1 MSKLAFVTSTGNA
14 QTDRIFKGAFGTID
28 DAGNFQVAQE
38 LKTIHLFALLTPAAL
53 KAQGI
58 DLSGSVFEIEVAD
71 ADLPGIKAT
80 MLNALRS
87 QWLDI
92 YALASGLPAGL
103 GRAALEAERE
113 TVRKNVDDSIEA
125 LNVQPSMLTLGASFH
140 NHFGVPCYIGDENE
154 DGNED
159 ENEEDYAPDNAARAH
174 ASEVVSSQWVVTT
187 VAAATAAPTVDTDGV
202 WTPARPLSNTCETS
216 DTRMNYISGSVIST
230 VTMYGDNPGAT
241 AAFINELPDVLQ
253 QKLPLSRNATF
264 NEVEWHEYARDTQT
278 LTNAETQTQT
288 QTLTLGHDAPDE
300 SDAQDG
306 QAPQAPSA

>member
-14 QTDRIFKGAFGTID
+14 QTDRIFNGAFGTID

-38 LKTIHLFALLTPAAL
+38 LKTIHLFALLTPATL
-53 KAQGI
+53 EAQGI
-58 DLSGSVFEIEVAD
+58 YLSQSVFEIEVAD

-125 LNVQPSMLTLGASFH
+125 LNVQPSMLKLEAPFQNYLGS
-140 NHFGVPCYIGDENE
+140 PCYRGDE
-154 DGNED
+154 DED
-159 ENEEDYAPDNAARAH
+159 EYEGDDVPDNAAIAH
-174 ASEVVSSQWVVTT
+174 ASKVVSSQWAVTT
-187 VAAATAAPTVDTDGV
+187 VAAAAPTVDADGV
-202 WTPARPLSNTCETS
+202 WTPARLLSNTCETS
-216 DTRMNYISGSVIST
+216 DTRMNYISGSVVST

-241 AAFINELPDVLQ
+241 AAFINGLPDVLQ
-253 QKLPLSRNATF
+253 QKLSLSRNARF

-278 LTNAETQTQT
+278 LNNAE
-288 QTLTLGHDAPDE
+288 TLTLGHDAPDE

>member
-125 LNVQPSMLTLGASFH
+125 LNVQPSMLKLEASFH

-154 DGNED
+154 D
-159 ENEEDYAPDNAARAH
+159 ENEEDYAPNNAARAH
-174 ASEVVSSQWVVTT
+174 ASEVVSSQWAVTT
-187 VAAATAAPTVDTDGV
+187 VAAAASTVDTDGV
-202 WTPARPLSNTCETS
+202 WTPARWLSDTCETS
-216 DTRMNYISGSVIST
+216 DTRMNYISGSVVST

-253 QKLPLSRNATF
+253 QKLSLSRTALF
-264 NEVEWHEYARDTQT
+264 NEVEWHEHARNTQT
-278 LTNAETQTQT
+278 LTNAETQT